1 MHWLD
6 RLERRFGRYS
16 IPNLMNIVLI
26 GQVAVWFITMFVNYG
41 VYSLL
46 LLTRSGLA
54 HLELWRLVSFIFVPS
69 LQTHLFYFALEI
81 YFYWWVGNSLER
93 AWGDFRFMVYWL
105 AGMVG
110 AILSCLIVG
119 AGGTSGLFLSLF
131 FAYAWMWPDQQILL
145 FFFIPVK
152 VKWIGWISGAV
163 WLWDLVTSLLSRSYG
178 NALSQKLLFFGGEIF
193 HWCPRHRRQLQA
205 PPGLA
210 EQVEMI
216 PAGQAFCLCAAGG
229 PAPAA
234 CLGLRPPRRSFSR
247 FGACLRALLPPPSFH
262 FSGRF
267 YP

>member
-69 LQTHLFYFALEI
+69 LQTNLFYFALEI

-163 WLWDLVTSLLSRSYG
+163 WLARSHISG
-178 NALSQKLLFFGGEIF
+178 
-193 HWCPRHRRQLQA
+193 A
-205 PPGLA
+205 PSP
-210 EQVEMI
+210 
-216 PAGQAFCLCAAGG
+216 
-229 PAPAA
+229 
-234 CLGLRPPRRSFSR
+234 
-247 FGACLRALLPPPSFH
+247 
-262 FSGRF
+262 
-267 YP
+267 

>member
-69 LQTHLFYFALEI
+69 LQTNLFYFALEI

-178 NALSQKLLFFGGEIF
+178 NALSLVFGLAGFLLFFGGEIF
-193 HWCPRHRRQLQA
+193 HWCRDTVVSYKRRRDWQNKWK
-205 PPGLA
+205 
-210 EQVEMI
+210 
-216 PAGQAFCLCAAGG
+216 
-229 PAPAA
+229 
-234 CLGLRPPRRSFSR
+234 
-247 FGACLRALLPPPSFH
+247 
-262 FSGRF
+262 
-267 YP
+267 

>member
-1 MHWLD
+1 MKWID
-6 RLERRFGRYS
+6 RLNARFGRYG

-26 GQVAVWFITMFVNYG
+26 GQVVVWIITMFVNRNLYPM
-41 VYSLL
+41 LM
-46 LLTRSGLA
+46 LTRSGLA

-69 LQTHLFYFALEI
+69 LQTNLFYFALEI

-178 NALSQKLLFFGGEIF
+178 NALSLVFGLAGFLLFFGGEIF
-193 HWCPRHRRQLQA
+193 HWCRDTIVSYKRRRDWQNKWK
-205 PPGLA
+205 
-210 EQVEMI
+210 
-216 PAGQAFCLCAAGG
+216 
-229 PAPAA
+229 
-234 CLGLRPPRRSFSR
+234 
-247 FGACLRALLPPPSFH
+247 
-262 FSGRF
+262 
-267 YP
+267 